1 MRKEYVKPVM
11 ESEEFVS
18 NEYVAAC
25 WTIICTN
32 SPSCG
37 VAEVKTA
44 GDSKPEGYKES
55 NDVEIYAGAIG
66 NSIGCKSQDDLRE
79 YVNSFDFILPTTYDV
94 VYRIL
99 KAIFGN
105 SITSYHPVSLEK
117 GHDNGAHPNA
127 SV

>member
-32 SPSCG
+32 SLSCG

-44 GDSKPEGYKES
+44 GDSKPKGYEES
-55 NDVEIYAGAIG
+55 NGVEIYAGDIG
-66 NSIGCKSQDDLRE
+66 NSIGCKTQDDLKK
-79 YVNSFDFILPTTYDV
+79 YLDSFLTYPINEFVYGILTS
-94 VYRIL
+94 
-99 KAIFGN
+99 IFGG
-105 SITSYHPVSLEK
+105 SITRYHPVSLEK
-117 GHDNGAHPNA
+117 GHNNGANPNA

>member
-44 GDSKPEGYKES
+44 GDSKPKGYGES
-55 NDVEIYAGAIG
+55 NGVEIYTGDIG
-66 NSIGCKSQDDLRE
+66 NSIGCKTQDDLRK
-79 YVNSFDFILPTTYDV
+79 YVDSFLTFPINEL
-94 VYRIL
+94 VYEFL
-99 KAIFGN
+99 KAILGD

-117 GHDNGAHPNA
+117 GHNNGANPNA